1 MSVHT
6 VAAKR
11 AVQILEALGA
21 TYSIKLP
28 DGQKFEK
35 KRHRGAAQNDFTAT
49 GYTEVV
55 KGLKRGE
62 SHTFPINGFPA
73 ERFRATIAAKA
84 SALWGKQSSITHI
97 NREAGTVEVLRVK

>member
-6 VAAKR
+6 VAVKR
-11 AVQILEALGA
+11 AVQILEAIGA
-21 TYSIKLP
+21 TYSIKMP

-35 KRHRGAAQNDFTAT
+35 KRRRGKPEHDFAGT
-49 GYTEVV
+49 GYAEVV
-55 KGLKRGE
+55 KSLKKGE
-62 SHTFPINGFPA
+62 SHTFPLNGFPA

-84 SALWGKQSSITHI
+84 STTWGKQSSITHI